1 MLLSDTL
8 IAPVER
14 PEYAA
19 EYATYEEERNRLI
32 ASLESLEP
40 QALKDAQLK
49 IKDINSSLGFLEQ
62 LRWYVSPKD
71 IERMES
77 YRPFFHVSGEATF
90 FASVTDPIS
99 TYTSQYVDGIIST
112 QEMLQLLQRLARMV
126 QLESL

>member
-1 MLLSDTL
+1 M
-8 IAPVER
+8 VC
-14 PEYAA
+14 
-19 EYATYEEERNRLI
+19 
-32 ASLESLEP
+32 
-40 QALKDAQLK
+40 
-49 IKDINSSLGFLEQ
+49 F
-62 LRWYVSPKD
+62 PKD

-99 TYTSQYVDGIIST
+99 TYTNQYVEGILST

>member
-1 MLLSDTL
+1 M
-8 IAPVER
+8 
-14 PEYAA
+14 
-19 EYATYEEERNRLI
+19 
-32 ASLESLEP
+32 EP

-99 TYTSQYVDGIIST
+99 TYTNQYVDGIIGT
-112 QEMLQLLQRLARMV
+112 QEILQQLQRLARMV
-126 QLESL
+126 QLESQ